1 MSTVHIAV
9 TAGFL
14 VVLATTGLALWWLPH
29 RQSRSMAALR
39 GDGDSSAAHP
49 GHPGVRLDTDNGDGA
64 GFPEDSAGNG
74 GIGGHRESPSTAL
87 PPVSA
92 GVLVELVASM
102 LDAGVPVN
110 RSLTVLGRTVDGP
123 AGHALSAVGT
133 GLTLGLP
140 WRQAWAAAG
149 PLPIAV
155 QDLRSA
161 LTFSAVSGAPSSSAL
176 RAASAQVRRAE
187 HRRAEAAAERLAVHL
202 VVPLG
207 LCSLPAFIAWG
218 IVPVLIGLVP
228 DFFG

>member
-1 MSTVHIAV
+1 MTALQNVT
-9 TAGFL
+9 TAGLLIGFL
-14 VVLATTGLALWWLPH
+14 ATGLAVWWLP
-29 RQSRSMAALR
+29 SRHTRSAQA
-39 GDGDSSAAHP
+39 SAASRAEAA
-49 GHPGVRLDTDNGDGA
+49 GVHGRGERSG
-64 GFPEDSAGNG
+64 PV
-74 GIGGHRESPSTAL
+74 
-87 PPVSA
+87 PVSA

-102 LDAGVPVN
+102 LEAGVPVD
-110 RSLTVLGRTVDGP
+110 RSLAVLGKTVDGP
-123 AGHALSAVGT
+123 SGAALRTVGS
-133 GLTLGLP
+133 GLSLGLP

-149 PLPIAV
+149 TLPVAV

-218 IVPVLIGLVP
+218 IVPVLIGLIP